1 MKKIILSA
9 IIVAS
14 AMTANA
20 QAWIGGELGFN
31 STTYK
36 GGSNKETLS
45 NVTISPEIGYN
56 LDENWAVA
64 AKLEYSHFEDGGT
77 ANAVGINPYVRYT
90 FAKTGNLSFFIDG
103 GLSWTSTHYKGED
116 KNANTYG
123 IGFNPGLAYAISK
136 KVSLV
141 AHIGDFSYNHYKF
154 HDTKIDGFNL
164 GLDNSISF
172 GAYVAF

>member
-9 IIVAS
+9 IIA
-14 AMTANA
+14 ACAITANA
-20 QAWIGGELGFN
+20 QTWIGGELGFN

-36 GGSNKETLS
+36 SGDVKETVS

-56 LDENWAVA
+56 LNENWAVA
-64 AKLEYSHFEDGGT
+64 AKIEFSHFEDGNTG
-77 ANAVGINPYVRYT
+77 NSVGFNPYVRYT

-103 GLSWTSTHYKGED
+103 GLFWTNIHYKGDD
-116 KNANTYG
+116 KNANNFG
-123 IGFNPGLAYAISK
+123 IGFNPGLAYSISK

-154 HDTKIDGFNL
+154 YDTKIDRFNL